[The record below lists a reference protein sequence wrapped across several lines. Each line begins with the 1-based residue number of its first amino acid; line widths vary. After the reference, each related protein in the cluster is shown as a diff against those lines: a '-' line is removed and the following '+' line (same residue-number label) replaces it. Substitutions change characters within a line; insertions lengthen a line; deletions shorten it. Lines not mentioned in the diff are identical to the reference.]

1 MRQAQFDKRL
11 KNQINANNVLSEK
24 LRGTRQ
30 RAEQVVG
37 LCQMK
42 IKQLAERVAW
52 YEQRVQMR
60 PEDQPSDEESGE
72 MGSTEVLEKEES

>member
-30 RAEQVVG
+30 RAEWVIG
-37 LCQMK
+37 LLQDRLK
-42 IKQLAERVAW
+42 SAEARVAW

-72 MGSTEVLEKEES
+72 VESAEVLEEGKD